1 MGSINWVGRSALGVL
16 SLCFW
21 GGAALAQEN
30 ARAMNRVSIDART
43 EDRFQDGGR
52 AMTSGDGQLNAK
64 SRMLDWG
71 TGGLELRG
79 ERRKS
84 GSRLIDT
91 VRLGGRWQRTYVAE
105 VRFWESATSDIAFD
119 AGARLERTN
128 RGAAGGPLLTNRAK
142 TVVQM
147 AYVGAQI
154 SDSAS
159 IRLTGFD
166 NGGWSEG
173 AIGRLVSRIA
183 NGEPAA
189 RKGAAIEIGGFGFQP
204 GNARWDPQFRLRL
217 ERGRTAARPDTSATI
232 SWKVRL

>member
-16 SLCFW
+16 SLSFP
-21 GGAALAQEN
+21 GGTALAQEN
-30 ARAMNRVSIDART
+30 ASAMNRVTIDARAK
-43 EDRFQDGGR
+43 DRFQGGGR

-64 SRMLDWG
+64 SRMLGWG
-71 TGGLELRG
+71 TGGFELRG

-91 VRLGGRWQRTYVAE
+91 VRLGSRWQQTCVAE
-105 VRFWESATSDIAFD
+105 VSFWESATPDIAFE

-128 RGAAGGPLLTNRAK
+128 RGAAAGPPLTNRSK
-142 TVVQM
+142 TVTQM

-159 IRLTGFD
+159 IRLIGFD
-166 NGGWSEG
+166 NGGRSEG

-189 RKGAAIEIGGFGFQP
+189 RKGAAIEIEGSRF
-204 GNARWDPQFRLRL
+204 
-217 ERGRTAARPDTSATI
+217 
-232 SWKVRL
+232 

>member
-1 MGSINWVGRSALGVL
+1 MI
-16 SLCFW
+16 
-21 GGAALAQEN
+21 
-30 ARAMNRVSIDART
+30 
-43 EDRFQDGGR
+43 
-52 AMTSGDGQLNAK
+52 SGDGQLNAR

-79 ERRKS
+79 ERLKS

-91 VRLGGRWQRTYVAE
+91 VRLGSRWQRTYVAE
-105 VRFWESATSDIAFD
+105 VSFRESATPDIAFE

-128 RGAAGGPLLTNRAK
+128 RGAAGGPLFTNRAK
-142 TVVQM
+142 TAAQM

-159 IRLTGFD
+159 IRLIGFD

-189 RKGAAIEIGGFGFQP
+189 RKGAAIEIGGFRFQP
-204 GNARWDPQFRLRL
+204 GNARWDPQFKLRL
-217 ERGRTAARPDTSATI
+217 ERGRTAARSDTSATI